1 MSALPGSVRA
11 AIWVLVAY
19 ALFVIAFATIS
30 QWLAGWVDLR
40 DYPRGVVRAAGVL
53 LITFGLARR
62 ARWAWWTIVILS
74 GLWIA
79 VGAVGIV
86 ALVVIRSGDATTELP
101 PLPFLAATAFS
112 LTLLAAAFVLL
123 LLPRSRAAFAATAR
137 A

>member
-1 MSALPGSVRA
+1 MNALPGSVRA
-11 AIWVLVAY
+11 AIWVLVVY

-79 VGAVGIV
+79 VGAVGVV

-123 LLPRSRAAFAATAR
+123 LLPRSRAAFAATVR